1 MMAAVNTTLS
11 VSELDFDLIKQN
23 FKRFLEVNPI
33 FKDYNFEG
41 SGLSV
46 LMDVLA
52 YNTHYSAFYANMVA
66 NEMFLDSAIKRESV
80 VSKAKELGYVPTS
93 TQSASAIVDVSFTS
107 GVATGSDYTLPAGT
121 AFLASKDGQDFN
133 FRTIDSVTV
142 DTSVNPPVAKN
153 VTIVEGQKRR
163 VSYIFDSRQVNP
175 RFEIPD
181 ELVDTRYLDVKVQ
194 KSIEDITGKTDTWT
208 QPADF
213 NIIGPTDKVY
223 FLQEGKN
230 SRYEIYFGDGIL
242 GKAIEDSNVITIT
255 YFTSSGSDANFIGF
269 NDNSDDPSFATQGL
283 ESITTVVTIVSPTQG
298 GSDQENIFSVRNNA
312 PKFYQSHDRCV
323 TARDYEVMLLREY
336 PYASSVFAWG
346 GEDSN
351 PPEYGKVFVSVVP
364 KGNFVITKEEK
375 NYIKN
380 SILKRKNLVTVLPEI
395 VDPDYT
401 YLLIDSTVFY
411 DEKQTNNSKGFLE
424 SLVKLTIIAY
434 DAVNLEKFDKD
445 FRFSS
450 FVSEIDR
457 SSLGILSN
465 TTTIMMQKRLVVE
478 SGKPFSYTTR
488 FYNPIYRAK
497 VGVGQNLLSDV
508 FEHKNSKNDVVN
520 CYIEDDGNGLLHV
533 YSNYTGTKT
542 VVVEKIGTVDY
553 DSGTVKL
560 IGFNPVRINGTTLNF
575 SAKPFPSTDILTVK
589 GNLLKIDLTDANAL
603 KVKAVPFNNANRGQV
618 NIFGKKI

>member
-1 MMAAVNTTLS
+1 MMAVNTTLS

-41 SGLSV
+41 SGMSV
-46 LMDVLA
+46 LLDILA

-93 TQSASAIVDVSFTS
+93 TQSASAIVNISFTS
-107 GVATGSDYTLPAGT
+107 GVAVGSEYTLPSGT
-121 AFLASKDGQDFN
+121 VFTASKDGQDFN

-142 DTSVNPPVAKN
+142 DTSVNPPVARN
-153 VTIVEGQKRR
+153 VTVVEGQRKRI
-163 VSYIFDSRQVNP
+163 SYIFDSRQINP

-181 ELVDTRYLDVKVQ
+181 ETVDMRYIDVRVQ
-194 KSIEDITGKTDTWT
+194 KSIEDILGKSDAWT

-223 FLQEGKN
+223 FVQEGKN
-230 SRYEIYFGDGIL
+230 SRYEIYFGDGVL
-242 GKAIEDSNVITIT
+242 GQQLVDGNVVTMT
-255 YFTSSGSDANFIGF
+255 YYTSSGSEANLIGF
-269 NDNSDDPSFATQGL
+269 ADSPDDPSFSVQGL
-283 ESITTVVTIVSPTQG
+283 AEITTVVSVVSPSQG
-298 GSDQENIFSVRNNA
+298 GSDPENIFSIRSNA

-346 GEDSN
+346 GEDAN

-380 SILKRKNLVTVLPEI
+380 SILKRKNLVTVIPEI

-401 YLLIDSTVFY
+401 YLLIDSKIFY
-411 DEKQTNNSKGFLE
+411 DEKQTNNNKGFLE

-457 SSLGILSN
+457 SSEGILSN
-465 TTTIMMQKRLVVE
+465 TTSLRMQKRLIVE
-478 SGKPFSYTTR
+478 SGKPFSYTTK

-497 VGVGQNLLSDV
+497 VGVGQNIVSEV
-508 FEHKNSKNDVVN
+508 FEHKNSNNDVIN
-520 CYIEDDGNGLLHV
+520 CYIEDDGYGMLHV
-533 YSNYTGTKT
+533 YSNSTGTKT
-542 VVVEKIGTVDY
+542 IIVKDIGTIDY

-560 IGFNPVRINGTTLNF
+560 IGFNPVTINGTTLNF
-575 SAKPFPSTDILTVK
+575 TAYPYPSTDILTVK
-589 GNLLKIDLTDANAL
+589 GNLLKIDLSDANAL
-603 KVKAVPFNNANRGQV
+603 KVTAVPFNNVNRGQV
-618 NIFGKKI
+618 NIFGRKI

>member
-23 FKRFLEVNPI
+23 FRRFLEVNPI

-46 LMDVLA
+46 LLDILA
-52 YNTHYSAFYANMVA
+52 YNTHYASFYANMVA
-66 NEMFLDSAIKRESV
+66 NEMFLDSAIKRDSV
-80 VSKAKELGYVPTS
+80 VSKAKELGYTPTS
-93 TQSASAIVDVSFTS
+93 TQSASAIVNISFTS
-107 GVATGSDYTLPAGT
+107 GVAQGADYTLPAGT
-121 AFLASKDGQDFN
+121 VFLASKDGQDYN
-133 FRTIDSVTV
+133 FRTLDSVTV
-142 DTSVNPPVAKN
+142 NTSTNPPVANN

-181 ELVDTRYLDVKVQ
+181 ELVDTRYLDIKVQ

-213 NIIGPTDKVY
+213 NIITPTDKVY
-223 FLQEGKN
+223 FIQEGKN

-242 GKAIEDSNVITIT
+242 GQALEDGNVITIT

-269 NDNSDDPSFATQGL
+269 TDDGDDPSFSIQGL
-283 ESITTVVTIVSPTQG
+283 ESITTTVSVVSASQG
-298 GSDQENIFSVRNNA
+298 GADQENTFSIKNNA
-312 PKFYQSHDRCV
+312 SKFYQSHDRCV
-323 TARDYEVMLLREY
+323 TARDYEVMLAREY

-346 GEDSN
+346 GEDAN
-351 PPEYGKVFVSVVP
+351 PPEYGKVFISVVP
-364 KGNFVITKEEK
+364 KGNFIITKEEK

-380 SILKRKNLVTVLPEI
+380 SILKRKNLVTVIPEI

-424 SLVKLTIIAY
+424 SLIKLTIIAY

-450 FVSEIDR
+450 FVSELDR
-457 SSLGILSN
+457 SSQGILSN
-465 TTTIMMQKRLVVE
+465 TTAITMQKRLVVE
-478 SGKPFSYTTR
+478 AGKPFSYTTR
-488 FYNPIYRAK
+488 FYNPIYRPKA
-497 VGVGQNLLSDV
+497 GIGQNVVSEV
-508 FEHKNSKNDVVN
+508 FSHKNSNNAVVS

-542 VVVEKIGTVDY
+542 IIVEDVGTVDY

-560 IGFNPVRINGTTLNF
+560 IGFNPVQINGTTLNF
-575 SAKPFPSTDILTVK
+575 TAKPFPSTDILTVK

-603 KVKAVPFNNANRGQV
+603 KVKAVPFNNVNRGQV